1 MCMRLCM
8 RLCVCAVVCKCT
20 PPPLTHDGAA
30 STLPLSPVLLRR
42 RPPSMLQPASLA
54 KLRPDPVSASLEDM
68 RQELERQKYEQDT
81 TDELVLNEMI
91 EAVARCVVLC

>member
-1 MCMRLCM
+1 
-8 RLCVCAVVCKCT
+8 
-20 PPPLTHDGAA
+20 
-30 STLPLSPVLLRR
+30 
-42 RPPSMLQPASLA
+42 MLQPASLA

-91 EAVARCVVLC
+91 EAVARRVVLC